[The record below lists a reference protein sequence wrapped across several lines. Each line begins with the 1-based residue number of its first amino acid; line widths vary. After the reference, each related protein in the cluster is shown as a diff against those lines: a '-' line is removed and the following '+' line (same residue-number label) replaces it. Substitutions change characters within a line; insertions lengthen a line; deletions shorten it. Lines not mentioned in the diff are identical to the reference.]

1 MNEEVRIYITKNAI
15 YCKSIKY
22 GTKYKFCNDRGA
34 FCVVDRIII
43 DDLLETFLDTY
54 PSDKLWSGV
63 TF

>member
-1 MNEEVRIYITKNAI
+1 MNEEVRIYITKNEI

-22 GTKYKFCNDRGA
+22 GTKYRLCNDRNS

-43 DDLLETFLDTY
+43 DDLLETFLDTC

-63 TF
+63 PF